1 LQIVTLLTILSLAG
15 IDLIPMLGTALFIR
29 ITAMAISPLSDTA
42 LQGIQ
47 RGMRQLRRNA
57 ADIASANQLTAKT
70 PTKDAVRALVE
81 LHQSSLQTSAS
92 VKAFKT
98 ADTLIGSLLDVKA

>member
-1 LQIVTLLTILSLAG
+1 
-15 IDLIPMLGTALFIR
+15 
-29 ITAMAISPLSDTA
+29 MAINPISDTA

-47 RGMRQLRRNA
+47 RGMRQMRRNA
-57 ADIASANQLTAKT
+57 ASIASASQMTAKT

-98 ADTLIGSLLDVKA
+98 SDTLVGSLLDVKA

>member
-1 LQIVTLLTILSLAG
+1 
-15 IDLIPMLGTALFIR
+15 
-29 ITAMAISPLSDTA
+29 MAITPISDTA

-47 RGMRQLRRNA
+47 RGLRQMRRNA
-57 ADIASANQLTAKT
+57 TEIASAGQLTAKT

>member
-1 LQIVTLLTILSLAG
+1 
-15 IDLIPMLGTALFIR
+15 
-29 ITAMAISPLSDTA
+29 MAINSISDTA

-47 RGMRQLRRNA
+47 RGMRQMRRNA
-57 ADIASANQLTAKT
+57 TDIASANQLTAKT

-98 ADTLIGSLLDVKA
+98 SDALIGSLLDVKA

>member
-1 LQIVTLLTILSLAG
+1 
-15 IDLIPMLGTALFIR
+15 
-29 ITAMAISPLSDTA
+29 MAINSISDTA

-47 RGMRQLRRNA
+47 RGMRQMRRNA
-57 ADIASANQLTAKT
+57 ADIASSGQLSGKT

-98 ADTLIGSLLDVKA
+98 SDALIGSLLDVKA

>member
-1 LQIVTLLTILSLAG
+1 
-15 IDLIPMLGTALFIR
+15 
-29 ITAMAISPLSDTA
+29 MAINSISDSA

-47 RGMRQLRRNA
+47 RGMQQMRRNA
-57 ADIASANQLTAKT
+57 ADIASANQLTSKA

-92 VKAFKT
+92 IKAFKT
-98 ADTLIGSLLDVKA
+98 ADSLIGSLLDVKA

>member
-1 LQIVTLLTILSLAG
+1 
-15 IDLIPMLGTALFIR
+15 
-29 ITAMAISPLSDTA
+29 MAINSISGSA

-47 RGMRQLRRNA
+47 RGVQLLRRNA
-57 ADIASANQLTAKT
+57 SDIASANQFNGQI

-98 ADTLIGSLLDVKA
+98 ADTLIGSLLDIKA

>member
-1 LQIVTLLTILSLAG
+1 
-15 IDLIPMLGTALFIR
+15 
-29 ITAMAISPLSDTA
+29 MAINPISDTA

-47 RGMRQLRRNA
+47 RGMRQLRRSA
-57 ADIASANQLTAKT
+57 ADIAGADQFTAKM

-92 VKAFKT
+92 VKAFET
-98 ADTLIGSLLDVKA
+98 SDALIGSLLDVKA

>member
-1 LQIVTLLTILSLAG
+1 
-15 IDLIPMLGTALFIR
+15 
-29 ITAMAISPLSDTA
+29 MAINSISGNA

-57 ADIASANQLTAKT
+57 TDIASANQLNNGQL

-98 ADTLIGSLLDVKA
+98 ADTLVGSLLDVKA

>member
-1 LQIVTLLTILSLAG
+1 
-15 IDLIPMLGTALFIR
+15 
-29 ITAMAISPLSDTA
+29 MAINSISGSA

-57 ADIASANQLTAKT
+57 TDIASANQLNGQL

-98 ADTLIGSLLDVKA
+98 ADTLVGSLLDVKA

>member
-1 LQIVTLLTILSLAG
+1 
-15 IDLIPMLGTALFIR
+15 
-29 ITAMAISPLSDTA
+29 MAINSISGSA

-47 RGMRQLRRNA
+47 RGTQLLRRSA
-57 ADIASANQLTAKT
+57 ADIASANQLNGQI

-98 ADTLIGSLLDVKA
+98 ADTLVGSLLDIKA

>member
-1 LQIVTLLTILSLAG
+1 
-15 IDLIPMLGTALFIR
+15 
-29 ITAMAISPLSDTA
+29 MAINPISDTA

-47 RGMRQLRRNA
+47 RGMRQMRRNA
-57 ADIASANQLTAKT
+57 TDIASANQPAGKT

-92 VKAFKT
+92 VKTFKT
-98 ADTLIGSLLDVKA
+98 ADAIVGSLLDVKA

>member
-1 LQIVTLLTILSLAG
+1 
-15 IDLIPMLGTALFIR
+15 
-29 ITAMAISPLSDTA
+29 MAINPISDTA
-42 LQGIQ
+42 LQGIH
-47 RGMRQLRRNA
+47 RGMRQMRLNA
-57 ADIASANQLTAKT
+57 ASIASANQMTAKT

-98 ADTLIGSLLDVKA
+98 SDALIGSLLDVKA